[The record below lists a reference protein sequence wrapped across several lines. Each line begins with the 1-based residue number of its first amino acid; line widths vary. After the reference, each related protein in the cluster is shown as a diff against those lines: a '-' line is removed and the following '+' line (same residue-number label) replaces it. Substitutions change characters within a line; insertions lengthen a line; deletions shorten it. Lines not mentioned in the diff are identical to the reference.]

1 MFSSIKKPL
10 LILCTSSALSSFA
23 QSLAYDCSLQND
35 FNLKG
40 EKISYE
46 LIYNWGLIWAEAGKV
61 DFSVRDT
68 LVNGKTCYR
77 LKGYGTSYQ
86 NWDWFYKVRSN
97 YESLTNDQLRPVW
110 FRRKGR
116 EGSHYYNTLYSIKG
130 NEADFVSIDKKG
142 KVSQKKISL
151 ADCSFDVISAIYY
164 CRTIDFSGLKINET
178 IPLNLFLDGES
189 HESYLRYLGKTKW
202 KDERNGKEYNCIKFS
217 PLLIEGTVF
226 KEGENMVVYVT
237 DDSRKLPVYIE
248 TELVVGK
255 AKVFLIN

>member
-1 MFSSIKKPL
+1 MKKSI
-10 LILCTSSALSSFA
+10 LILLCFCILRSFA
-23 QSLAYDCSLQND
+23 QSVDSDCSIQNT
-35 FNLKG
+35 FGLKG

-46 LIYNWGLIWAEAGKV
+46 LIYNWGLIWVEAGKV

-68 LVNGKTCYR
+68 LVNGKTCYKLR
-77 LKGYGTSYQ
+77 GYGTSYK

-97 YESLTNDQLRPVW
+97 YESLTNDQLRPIW

-142 KVSQKKISL
+142 KATQLKISL

-164 CRTIDFSGLKINET
+164 CRTIDFSKVKINET

-189 HESYLRYLGKTKW
+189 HESYLRYLGKVKW
-202 KDERNGKEYNCIKFS
+202 KDERSGKEYNCIKFS
-217 PLLIEGTVF
+217 PLLIDGTVF

-237 DDSRKLPVYIE
+237 DDGRKLPVYIE
-248 TELVVGK
+248 TELVVGQ
-255 AKVFLIN
+255 AKVFLIH